1 MALNSGTKN
10 FWIQFGYIVGTGLL
24 LTAVAYFIWGGTGAV
39 IAGVL
44 AIFQVIWFLISVKS
58 AILRSLPTTW
68 EIELTHPDEFPGLD
82 HDYFEQQTHI
92 LEELGF
98 EILADYKLTNSVMA
112 GFARCFSHP
121 QQYCFCEINQC
132 FPTNSDPISNCLI
145 GSLMAQNW
153 MLVHLNQPVSI
164 AGSLSYL
171 WRSPR
176 TVVFFLPAG
185 VQPHLPT
192 LVHTHLEMRQQMVR
206 NLGIT
211 VQTDVSW
218 AAYQAHEHQMTTYRR
233 DRLQQRNFLLGMLE
247 VLLFELNPKSVWL
260 GEYARWV
267 K

>member
-1 MALNSGTKN
+1 MALNPGTKN
-10 FWIQFGYIVGTGLL
+10 FWIQFGYTVGVGLL
-24 LTAVAYFIWGGTGAV
+24 LTASAYYFWGSTGAV
-39 IAGVL
+39 LAGAI
-44 AIFQVIWFLISVKS
+44 AIFQIIWFLITVKS
-58 AILRSLPTTW
+58 AILRSQPTTW
-68 EIELTHPDEFPGLD
+68 EIELTHPDDFPGLD
-82 HDYFEQQTHI
+82 RAHFEQQTRT

-98 EILADYKLTNSVMA
+98 EILADYKLTNSVVV

-132 FPTNSDPISNCLI
+132 FPTNGDPISNCFI
-145 GSLMAQNW
+145 GSLLQQDW
-153 MLVHLNQPVSI
+153 MLVHLNQPISI
-164 AGSLSYL
+164 ANSLSYL

-185 VQPHLPT
+185 AHPHLPT
-192 LVHTHLEMRQQMVR
+192 LLQTHLEMRQQMVR

-218 AAYQAHEHQMTTYRR
+218 EAYQAHEQQMTTYRR
-233 DRLQQRNFLLGMLE
+233 QRLQQRNFFLGMLE

-260 GEYARWV
+260 GDYARWM